1 MKLQFKARPNKFIA
15 AATALAVATPAL
27 VVAVD
32 TQVAEAA
39 TYTKTFSDVPSTNTY
54 YKMIHTMAQEGII
67 NGYPDGTFKPDTA
80 INRQQVVSLLNR
92 ALDLKPIRPAIS
104 FKDVMPSNGYYDD
117 IQAAY
122 RAGIVDGVGGNF
134 NPGSSLT
141 RAQMAKMLVNAFD
154 LSEPKGENPFTDTKG
169 QWYEDYVTALFESG
183 ITTGATATTF
193 EPNKT
198 VSRQHYAVFL
208 YRALEYKKK
217 LEGSEVPDGNVT
229 PTPTPEPTPEPKP
242 EPTPGGDNNGTPSV
256 DDKLI
261 IENKLMVY
269 GQNVLADMEYNL
281 PSVEFRND
289 LLRTKIANPTLYPAH
304 IPLVFSTFTNNAK
317 AVKVYKETLPA
328 LHKQYPELVLSE
340 TGFSGYPY
348 TNSMFKLTFNDGY
361 KNPKESHFG
370 DVAVAMASVDRDGL
384 RFQLLGDYRDPR
396 AVEIMKEVAKVYYP
410 DYENYFT
417 EFDEHVKYGA
427 DYWKT
432 HPGHALGEDRMS
444 SIKTGMTKDG
454 KPLELFFGVNK
465 FAEYAILELRTSNVY

>member
-1 MKLQFKARPNKFIA
+1 MKLLFKTRPNKFIA
-15 AATALAVATPAL
+15 AATALAVATPAM

-32 TQVAEAA
+32 TQAVEAA
-39 TYTKTFSDVPSTNTY
+39 NYTKTFTDVPATNTY
-54 YKMIHTMAQEGII
+54 YDMIHTMAQEGII
-67 NGYPDGTFKPDTA
+67 NGYPDGTFKPANA

-92 ALDLKPIRPAIS
+92 ALDLKPIRPATS
-104 FKDVMPSNGYYDD
+104 FKDVMPSNGYYND
-117 IQAAY
+117 IQAVY
-122 RAGIVDGVGGNF
+122 RAGIVDGVSGNF

-154 LSEPKGENPFTDTKG
+154 LDAPKGKNPFTDTKG

-217 LEGSEVPDGNVT
+217 LDENEQGNEVPGGDV
-229 PTPTPEPTPEPKP
+229 TPTPEPTPEP
-242 EPTPGGDNNGTPSV
+242 TPGEGNNSTPSV

-269 GQNVLADMEYNL
+269 GQNILADMEYNL

-289 LLRTKIANPTLYPAH
+289 LLRSKIANPTLYPVH
-304 IPLVFSTFTNNAK
+304 IPLVFSTFTDNTK
-317 AVKVYKETLPA
+317 GVKVFKETLPA
-328 LHKQYPELVLSE
+328 LSKKYPELTLSE
-340 TGFSGYPY
+340 ASYNGYPY
-348 TNSMFKLTFNDGY
+348 TNTRFSLTFSDGY
-361 KNPKESHFG
+361 KNPRPTQFK
-370 DVAVAMASVDRDGL
+370 DVAVAMASVEDDGSL
-384 RFQLLGDYRDPR
+384 FKVIGDYRDSR

-410 DYENYFT
+410 EYENYYT

-432 HPGHALGEDRMS
+432 HPGHALGENRMS
-444 SIKTGMTKDG
+444 VVQIGTTSDG
-454 KPLELFFGVNK
+454 KLIELFFGVNRL
-465 FAEYAILELRTSNVY
+465 AEYAILELRTRQPVQ

>member
-1 MKLQFKARPNKFIA
+1 MKLLFKTRPNKFIV
-15 AATALAVATPAL
+15 AATALALATPAM
-27 VVAVD
+27 VAAFD
-32 TQVAEAA
+32 TQAVEAV
-39 TYTKTFSDVPSTNTY
+39 TYTKTFTDVPATNTY
-54 YKMIHTMAQEGII
+54 YNMIHTMAQEGII
-67 NGYPDGTFKPDTA
+67 NGYPDGTFKPANA

-92 ALDLKPIRPAIS
+92 ALDLKPIRPATS
-104 FKDVMPSNGYYDD
+104 FKDVMPSNGYYND
-117 IQAAY
+117 IQAVY
-122 RAGIVDGVGGNF
+122 RAGIVDGVSGSF
-134 NPGSSLT
+134 NPGNSLT

-154 LSEPKGENPFTDTKG
+154 LGEPKGKNPFTDTKG

-183 ITTGATATTF
+183 ITTGTTATTF

-217 LEGSEVPDGNVT
+217 LEENEQGEVPGGDVT
-229 PTPTPEPTPEPKP
+229 PKPTPEPTPDE
-242 EPTPGGDNNGTPSV
+242 GNNSTPSV

-269 GQNVLADMEYNL
+269 GMNILEDMEYNL
-281 PSVEFRND
+281 PSVDFRND
-289 LLRTKIANPTLYPAH
+289 LLRTKMANPTLYPAH
-304 IPLVFSTFTNNAK
+304 IPLVFSTFTDNAK

-328 LHKQYPELVLSE
+328 LSKKYPELVLSE
-340 TGFSGYPY
+340 SGFSGYPY
-348 TNSMFKLTFNDGY
+348 TNSMFKLTFSDGY

-384 RFQLLGDYRDPR
+384 RFKLIGDYRDPR
-396 AVEIMKEVAKVYYP
+396 AVEIMKEVVKVYYP
-410 DYENYFT
+410 DYENYFA
-417 EFDEHVKYGA
+417 EFDEHVKYAA

-444 SIKTGMTKDG
+444 NIKTGMTKDG

-465 FAEYAILELRTSNVY
+465 FAEYAVLELRTSNVY